1 VLISL
6 KETPSKSPQSISRVR
21 RGQIHRTGPLI
32 SETQTQWRP
41 CGCHIRCSFEI
52 PALNAIENISNKNM
66 GFFRVISG

>member
-6 KETPSKSPQSISRVR
+6 KESPSKSPQSIS
-21 RGQIHRTGPLI
+21 
-32 SETQTQWRP
+32 
-41 CGCHIRCSFEI
+41 HIRCSFEI